1 MEYFTYCSNIIY
13 VKEEYIM
20 RMPALPQSK
29 MEVEKKEKRSFFQS
43 IRTFFSKKFTRK
55 QKTIRIPPRE

>member
-1 MEYFTYCSNIIY
+1 
-13 VKEEYIM
+13 M

>member
-1 MEYFTYCSNIIY
+1 
-13 VKEEYIM
+13 M

-29 MEVEKKEKRSFFQS
+29 MEAEKKEKRLFFQS
-43 IRTFFSKKFTRK
+43 IRSFFSKKFSRK